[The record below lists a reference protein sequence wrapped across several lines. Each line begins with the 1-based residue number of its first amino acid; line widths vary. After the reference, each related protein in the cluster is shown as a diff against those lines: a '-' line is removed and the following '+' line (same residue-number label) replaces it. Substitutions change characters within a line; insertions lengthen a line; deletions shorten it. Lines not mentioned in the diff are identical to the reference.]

1 MEQHNEEEPINF
13 GRSLIVPSVQEL
25 AKQPITNIPPRYV
38 HHDPHHASD
47 NAPAPAPTPSVPV
60 IDLRYLFVE
69 ASGSLAYSSEL
80 NKLHTASKEWGFF
93 QVINHGISES
103 LLEDFKR
110 EILSF
115 FNLPMEEKLKLWQEE
130 DNHEGF
136 GQLFVVSEDQ
146 KLDWSDMFYIT
157 TLPHNLRK
165 SQLFQ
170 NLPQVL
176 REKFEAYSMEMKRL
190 AVAILGQMALALGM
204 DTHEMT
210 ELFQD
215 GVQSVRMNYYPPCP
229 QPEMALGFS
238 SHSDADALTILYQ
251 LNQAAGLQIR
261 KDGNWVTVKPR
272 PDALVV
278 NVGDIL
284 EIISNGVYKSIEHR
298 VIVNSD
304 DKRMS
309 VATFY
314 SSNMGTE
321 LGPARSLV
329 AKHNVAN
336 YRRVPL
342 DAYFKGFFARKL
354 DGKSYLDFMKLHQH

>member
-1 MEQHNEEEPINF
+1 MENNKINF

-25 AKQPITNIPPRYV
+25 AKGPSTQIPPRYV
-38 HHDPHHASD
+38 HHDHRPASD
-47 NAPAPAPTPSVPV
+47 DARVPSVPV
-60 IDLRYLFVE
+60 VDLHCLL
-69 ASGSLAYSSEL
+69 SGSCSEL
-80 NKLHTASKEWGFF
+80 HKLHTASKEWGFF

-103 LLEDFKR
+103 ILEDFKT
-110 EILSF
+110 EVLNM

-157 TLPHNLRK
+157 TLPHDLRQ

-170 NLPQVL
+170 KLPLTL
-176 REKFEAYSMEMKRL
+176 REKLEAYTMEMKRV
-190 AVAILGQMALALGM
+190 AVAILGQMAKALGM
-204 DTHEMT
+204 DSEEIN

-229 QPEMALGFS
+229 QPEMALGLS
-238 SHSDADALTILYQ
+238 PHSDADALTILYQ
-251 LNQAAGLQIR
+251 LNETAGLQIR

-278 NVGDIL
+278 NVGDIM
-284 EIISNGVYKSIEHR
+284 EIVSNGVYKSIEHR
-298 VIVNSD
+298 ATVNSNNE
-304 DKRMS
+304 RMS

-314 SSNMGTE
+314 SSSMGTE

-329 AKHNVAN
+329 AQHNVAN
-336 YRRVPL
+336 FRRVPIET
-342 DAYFKGFFARKL
+342 YFKEFFARKL
-354 DGKSYLDFMKLHQH
+354 DGKSYLDFMKLD